1 MHEQEPT
8 TPDQLKQFWTPRSQ
22 RHREQ
27 EVSQMQS
34 TLAELGNLFQRFG
47 AVVAEQGEMIGRI
60 EDNVEA
66 ANAYVVDADD
76 QIRKYQKTM
85 SGNRALILK
94 IFGVLAFIIVIY
106 GSIGS

>member
-1 MHEQEPT
+1 
-8 TPDQLKQFWTPRSQ
+8 
-22 RHREQ
+22 
-27 EVSQMQS
+27 
-34 TLAELGNLFQRFG
+34 
-47 AVVAEQGEMIGRI
+47 MIGRI

-106 GSIGS
+106 GSIGR